1 VDFATTLAAAREID
15 FSASLLVLS
24 LDPSRA
30 LGRAIQTI
38 LLPLPTVHIN
48 RGLQSLEEAP
58 GVSAFGKTAPHAESE
73 SP

>member
-1 VDFATTLAAAREID
+1 VDFATTLAATREID
-15 FSASLLVLS
+15 FSASLLVLP

-30 LGRAIQTI
+30 WCRPNQNIFV
-38 LLPLPTVHIN
+38 PLPTVHVN

-58 GVSAFGKTAPHAESE
+58 GVFAFGKTAACPESE